1 MIDVLSA
8 LQNAGLKGKALE
20 KGQMIL
26 ADAEAGKAPDEKTFS
41 GAEKIVS
48 KLETDLNKKPEYQKA
63 SAQEKAAF
71 VQEELQST
79 SKESMSNKELV
90 ARLLIGFVPQAL
102 GAAIGAAS
110 GMGAAAGGVAGGE
123 AATAGLKQLDELKK
137 RQEERE
143 DKIAKS
149 DLEKLKLIQEKS
161 KAASEERRK
170 EQELLLRGREVAAKE
185 REAGKKG
192 AEVAAGSKLTAE
204 QTALISG
211 IDTSEQQLA
220 KIEKI
225 IDESSPIMGP
235 IAGRLAS
242 LSPYATETKGFDAQM
257 KLAAQKIGVSLERG
271 KLTDADID
279 RYRAMLPNISDTP
292 DVAKQK
298 IAIVKQLLADE
309 KTAQIETLA
318 KSGYNVSKFMTPPE
332 PSAAPAAQAPA
343 KGGSSLFGPKEAV
356 AGEKPKRI
364 IQNGH
369 EYIYNPATGTYE

>member
-1 MIDVLSA
+1 MVDVLSA
-8 LQNAGLKGKALE
+8 LQSAGLKGKALE
-20 KGQMIL
+20 KGQTIL
-26 ADAEAGKAPDEKTFS
+26 ADAEAGKAPDDKTFS

-48 KLETDLNKKPEYQKA
+48 KFETKLNQKPEYQQA
-63 SAQEKAAF
+63 SAPERAAL

-90 ARLLIGFVPQAL
+90 ARLLIGFVPQML
-102 GAAIGAAS
+102 GAAIGAS
-110 GMGAAAGGVAGGE
+110 TGMGAAAGGVAGGE

-143 DKIAKS
+143 EKLSKS

-204 QTALISG
+204 QTALLSG
-211 IDTSEQQLA
+211 IDTSEQQLS

-225 IDESSPIMGP
+225 IDESSPTMGP
-235 IAGRLAS
+235 VSGRLAS
-242 LSPYATETKGFDAQM
+242 LSPYATETKAFDAQM

-279 RYRAMLPNISDTP
+279 RYRQMLPNITDTP
-292 DVAKQK
+292 EVAKGK
-298 IAIVKQLLADE
+298 ISIVRQLLADE
-309 KTAQIETLA
+309 KMAQIETLG
-318 KSGYNVSKFMTPPE
+318 KSGYNVSKFMTEPQPASVQPPVKE
-332 PSAAPAAQAPA
+332 AGPSM
-343 KGGSSLFGPKEAV
+343 FGTKEAV
-356 AGEKPKRI
+356 AAEKPKRI

-369 EYIYNPATGTYE
+369 EYIYNPKTGTYE